1 MGDSG
6 EGLIDAES
14 RIQERIEELQRER
27 ERAHRP
33 VVTNPDQVRKLESL
47 RLARTE
53 MSRQHDAS
61 TQPARKKQLADA
73 VAEIDRRIAE
83 VESTAS

>member
-27 ERAHRP
+27 EMAGRAP
-33 VVTNPDQVRKLESL
+33 VANPDQVRKLESL
-47 RLARTE
+47 KLARTE
-53 MSRQHDAS
+53 MARQHDAS
-61 TQPARKKQLADA
+61 TQPARKKQLASA
-73 VAEIDRRIAE
+73 VAEIDRRIGE
-83 VESTAS
+83 IENSPD

>member
-6 EGLIDAES
+6 EGLIDAQS

-27 ERAHRP
+27 ENARRP

-47 RLARTE
+47 RLARLE

-61 TQPARKKQLADA
+61 TQPARKKQLAEA

-83 VESTAS
+83 VESAAS